1 MVPDVLRKYLGRAN
15 ARDNRPD
22 DAHLTIADDRPA
34 GYNVREAG
42 GAITAMATQHHALPI
57 N

>member
-42 GAITAMATQHHALPI
+42 GAITAIATQHHALSI